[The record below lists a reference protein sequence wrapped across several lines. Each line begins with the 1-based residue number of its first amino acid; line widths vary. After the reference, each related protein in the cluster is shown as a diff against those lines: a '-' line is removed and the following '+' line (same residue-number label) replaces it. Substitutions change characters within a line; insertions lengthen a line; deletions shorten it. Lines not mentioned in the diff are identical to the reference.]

1 MNNYQKQASDFLTK
15 NGITLTVTKAVPQTC
30 PEWSKC
36 EPYKFK
42 PKPFAK
48 EYVICPHSHG
58 LKYSIQL
65 TRPATGKTLIF
76 PFWSSINDT
85 YKQAALKVL
94 QWSTSGRMDEVP
106 RGAVKPTAYDAL
118 ACMSGDAQIHL
129 MQFDEYCNE
138 YGYSNDSIQA
148 KAIYDYSCK
157 FSRDISRF
165 FTPTELEELSEI
177 Q

>member
-1 MNNYQKQASDFLTK
+1 MNNYEQQANDFLAK

-30 PEWSKC
+30 PKWGKC
-36 EPYKFK
+36 EPYKFY
-42 PKPFAK
+42 PSPFGKQYA
-48 EYVICPHSHG
+48 ICPHNHG
-58 LKYSIQL
+58 FEYSIEL
-65 TRPATGKTLIF
+65 KRDGTKSSLVF
-76 PFWSSINDT
+76 PFWTSISDT
-85 YKQAALKVL
+85 YTNAAKSALRDNFSLRLDTVK
-94 QWSTSGRMDEVP
+94 
-106 RGAVKPTAYDAL
+106 GAVAPNAYSVL
-118 ACMSGDAQIHL
+118 AGISGDASAHNL
-129 MQFDEYCNE
+129 HFVDWCNE